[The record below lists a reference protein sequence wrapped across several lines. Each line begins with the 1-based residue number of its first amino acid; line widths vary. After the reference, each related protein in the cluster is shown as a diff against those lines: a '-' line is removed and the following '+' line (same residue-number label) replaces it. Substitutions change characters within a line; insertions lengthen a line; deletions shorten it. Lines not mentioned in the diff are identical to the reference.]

1 MIAVLIA
8 HSATVI
14 SPGSK
19 VLVVGSGPVCLCAAK
34 LAAVRGF
41 STTCLVPPGD
51 CELGPGLV
59 SEGGDL
65 GSLPLTFMPVAGPE
79 ASEEAIE
86 AAAAS
91 AEGLILAIDNE
102 GAFGKPVLETF
113 LQPNSAL
120 KRVAVMSRYL
130 NGEGMGFFA
139 SAAKTAANKDVWA
152 ANAQAVASYKAMEA
166 DVARMSGAAGV
177 EWTVIR
183 AGTLKGGGSGCSGEE
198 GDERS
203 VGQAFAAAPP
213 PPRRTLREASR
224 NTFSIGRAVAPHAGL
239 LRARPTGHCQL
250 AGCASTARRSNVFAR
265 VFTRRH

>member
-113 LQPNSAL
+113 LQPSSAL

-166 DVARMSGAAGV
+166 EVARMSGAAGV

-198 GDERS
+198 G
-203 VGQAFAAAPP
+203 QAFAAGPP
-213 PPRRTLREASR
+213 PPLDPR
-224 NTFSIGRAVAPHAGL
+224 
-239 LRARPTGHCQL
+239 
-250 AGCASTARRSNVFAR
+250 
-265 VFTRRH
+265 